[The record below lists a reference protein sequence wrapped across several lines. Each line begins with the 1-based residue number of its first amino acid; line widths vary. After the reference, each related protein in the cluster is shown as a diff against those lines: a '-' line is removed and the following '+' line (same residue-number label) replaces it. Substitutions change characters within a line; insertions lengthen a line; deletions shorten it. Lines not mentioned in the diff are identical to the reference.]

1 MSMASDFIARTG
13 TSVSD
18 LASALSRMNNK
29 VETADV
35 TRWTFEDGSTIEI
48 EKPANNRPS
57 HNPLA
62 PRQEN
67 AFRHA
72 LWM

>member
-1 MSMASDFIARTG
+1 
-13 TSVSD
+13 
-18 LASALSRMNNK
+18 MNNK
-29 VETADV
+29 VETAGV

-48 EKPANNRPS
+48 EKPAENRPS

-72 LWM
+72 LWV